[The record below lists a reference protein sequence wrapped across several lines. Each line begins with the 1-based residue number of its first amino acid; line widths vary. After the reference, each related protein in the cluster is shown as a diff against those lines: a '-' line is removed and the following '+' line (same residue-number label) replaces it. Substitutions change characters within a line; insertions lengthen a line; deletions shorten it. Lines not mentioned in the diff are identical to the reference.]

1 MKTKKYRNLK
11 THEDV
16 MSEMNKR
23 QQEIER
29 LSADLEKCESIE
41 VRMLIADRMVE
52 ICDEM
57 AEIDSRNRKILLKQ
71 FKKYSIQTLKQ
82 SLKDSFKRVES

>member
-11 THEDV
+11 TREDV

-23 QQEIER
+23 HQEIER
-29 LSADLEKCESIE
+29 LSADLEKCESFEAHI
-41 VRMLIADRMVE
+41 LILDRMIE

-57 AEIDSRNRKILLKQ
+57 AEIDSRNKKILSKQ
-71 FKKYSIQTLKQ
+71 FKKHSIQTLKQ
-82 SLKDSFKRVES
+82 SLKILSNE

>member
-11 THEDV
+11 TYEDV
-16 MSEMNKR
+16 VSEMNKR

-29 LSADLEKCESIE
+29 LSADLEKCDSIE
-41 VRMLIADRMVE
+41 AQMLILDRMVE

-57 AEIDSRNRKILLKQ
+57 AKIDSRNKKILLKQ
-71 FKKYSIQTLKQ
+71 FGNNFIQTLKQ
-82 SLKDSFKRVES
+82 SLKILSNE